1 MIKQIEL
8 LLYFFTFFYI
18 KQLIQLSFIK
28 NGKLRVLI

>member
-8 LLYFFTFFYI
+8 LLYFFLFLYI